1 MEGGHILKDDLY
13 GELSSGARR
22 VGRLSLR
29 FMDACKRDIK
39 SAHIII
45 ESWTFGAADRNNWR
59 QAVQSGMRKAEERRN
74 EMWTEKRE
82 SVGEKG
88 HRRKEPS
95 LYPWSLYDSSSMN
108 IGGRKKTR
116 NNM

>member
-1 MEGGHILKDDLY
+1 MEDGHILKDDLY

-22 VGRLSLR
+22 VGHPSLR

-82 SVGEKG
+82 
-88 HRRKEPS
+88 RRRERPSKEGTLS
-95 LYPWSLYDSSSMN
+95 LSLVA
-108 IGGRKKTR
+108 I
-116 NNM
+116 